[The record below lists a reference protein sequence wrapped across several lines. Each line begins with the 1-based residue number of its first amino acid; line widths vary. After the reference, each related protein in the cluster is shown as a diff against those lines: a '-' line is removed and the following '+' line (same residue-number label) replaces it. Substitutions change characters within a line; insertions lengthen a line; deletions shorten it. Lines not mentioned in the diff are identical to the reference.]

1 MRTKKNT
8 RTNMLVILL
17 IAIVIFGYK
26 FLFVEP
32 VDEFSFQENQAVMDR
47 VTVLIQSIE
56 NINFDTDVINDPK
69 FNSLKSI
76 DTPLINIP
84 LGKDNPFSQN

>member
-8 RTNMLVILL
+8 RTNMLVVLL

-32 VDEFSFQENQAVMDR
+32 IDEFAFQENQATMDR

-56 NINFDTDVINDPK
+56 NINFDTSVINDPK
-69 FNSLKSI
+69 FNSLESI
-76 DTPLINIP
+76 EIPLINLP
-84 LGKDNPFSQN
+84 LGKTNPFSQN